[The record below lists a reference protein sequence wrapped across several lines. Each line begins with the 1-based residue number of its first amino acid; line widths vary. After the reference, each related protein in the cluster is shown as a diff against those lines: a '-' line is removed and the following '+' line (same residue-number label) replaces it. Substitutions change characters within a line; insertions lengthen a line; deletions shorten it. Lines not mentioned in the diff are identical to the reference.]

1 MARTAKNKAAKATK
15 EQSAAIKTFKASSE
29 VQDFYRYIAENNLR
43 AEANQLIKVVVEK
56 LTPTK
61 KRSKKTLH

>member
-1 MARTAKNKAAKATK
+1 MARTAKNKQTK
-15 EQSAAIKTFKASSE
+15 EQTAAIKTFKASSE

-43 AEANQLIKVVVEK
+43 TEAFELMKVVVK
-56 LTPTK
+56 RITPAK